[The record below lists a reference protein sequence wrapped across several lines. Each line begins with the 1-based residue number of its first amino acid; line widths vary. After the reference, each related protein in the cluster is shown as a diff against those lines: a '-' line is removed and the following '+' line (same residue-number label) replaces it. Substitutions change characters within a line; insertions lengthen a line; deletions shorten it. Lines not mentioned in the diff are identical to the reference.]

1 MESKEDIKLGVT
13 VMAGEAPS
21 SYHLDPKSDNFAQVT
36 RLSQTSL
43 PLESIINGNMGMKKR
58 GGPRKDGP
66 VAQTLSTL
74 QVSSAPPPAFSGFSY
89 ENQATSSAICA
100 SSSNISSPHAT
111 GVVSAEKPRKG
122 RPIGSQN
129 KPRHNVGSE
138 NIGELIA
145 CTSGGSFTPHT
156 ITVNAGE
163 DVTRKITALSQQGPR
178 AVCVISANG
187 IVSNVTLRQLSSGET
202 YTYEGMFDI
211 LSLSGSFTPATISG
225 VASSSRVGSMSI
237 TLAQPDGHVVGGLL
251 AGLLIAAS
259 HVQVVVTSFLPIN
272 HNIEKPKKH
281 RYEHTLARSATGSV
295 TSLPLKMEQN
305 DLSPVVPNYADNHN
319 GALPPMYQISKWPKI
334 PMIQDS
340 RKSTD
345 INISLQEE

>member
-163 DVTRKITALSQQGPR
+163 
-178 AVCVISANG
+178 
-187 IVSNVTLRQLSSGET
+187 
-202 YTYEGMFDI
+202 GMFDI